1 MRKLFTILTLIVIV
15 VSMAAF
21 VGCQKESE
29 KAAESEKSEET
40 AEKPEGPIAPPEKS
54 TTIDMIGWAFPITE
68 FYAEELESFNSVD
81 NLKVNTQL
89 LDSASAQEQ
98 VRLGLS
104 GGKESPYAIVHASNS
119 QMNEWGFNGWLMP
132 LDDLI
137 DEYGDE
143 YDLEDIPD
151 QMWEAA
157 TIDGQVM
164 GIPITSNTFQLI
176 YREDLFE
183 KHGIDVPET
192 YDEVIS
198 ASQELRENENSINV
212 PFTLNLHAGW
222 AWEIEFLHFLRAF
235 GGKYINDDNTCAFNS
250 EAGVKAL
257 EMMKRVANEAMG
269 DAGMSYSIDD
279 SEIGLQT
286 GRLAF
291 ANIWASR
298 AAGMLDPEK
307 SNYPDELK
315 FAPSPRPK
323 EGGPRGASTYND
335 FYCIPKTTE
344 VDKELIFKVIMEATD
359 LESQK
364 EAAGYGIPTRQKAVQ
379 SEQADPYMPSAMESI
394 AEGVGAYQVSP
405 ANPIAR
411 TALGEFLPLV
421 GTGELSPKEALTK
434 AEEKFN
440 EEAKAQG
447 YID

>member
-1 MRKLFTILTLIVIV
+1 MKKTILLVLILAVFFGM
-15 VSMAAF
+15 SAF
-21 VGCQKESE
+21 AGGQQEAGGEASAE
-29 KAAESEKSEET
+29 AAAEFGIE
-40 AEKPEGPIAPPEKS
+40 APAQS
-54 TTIDMIGWAFPITE
+54 VSVDMIGWAFPITE
-68 FYAEELESFNSVD
+68 FYADELKKLNAID

-98 VRLGLS
+98 VRLALS

-119 QMNEWGFNGWLMP
+119 QMNEWGFNGWLTP

-137 DEYGDE
+137 DKYEDE
-143 YDLEDIPD
+143 YDLGDIP
-151 QMWEAA
+151 QNMWDAA
-157 TIDGQVM
+157 TINGKVM

-192 YDEVIS
+192 YEEVIR
-198 ASQELRENENSINV
+198 AAQKLRENESSIDV
-212 PFTLNLHAGW
+212 PFTMNLHAGW

-235 GGKYINDDNTCAFNS
+235 GGSYINDDNTCAFNS

-257 EMMKRVANEAMG
+257 NLLKEVSDKAMG
-269 DAGMSYSIDD
+269 QVGMSYSIDD

-298 AAGMLDPEK
+298 ASGMLDPDK
-307 SNYPDELK
+307 SNYPDELS
-315 FAPSPRPK
+315 FAPSPRPTK
-323 EGGPRGASTYND
+323 NGPRGASTYND
-335 FYCIPKTTE
+335 FYCIPETTK
-344 VDKELIFKVIMEATD
+344 VDKELIFKVIMEAVD
-359 LESQK
+359 LESQEK
-364 EAAGYGIPTRQKAVQ
+364 AAGYGIPTRQKAVE
-379 SEQADPYMPSAMESI
+379 SESADVYMPAAMESL
-394 AEGVGAYQVSP
+394 AEGVGAYRVSP

-411 TALGEFLPLV
+411 TALGEYLPLV
-421 GTGELSPKEALTK
+421 GTGELSAKEALTK